1 MDIDVKPVH
10 IGQAIDKRRLEL
22 GLSKSE
28 FGRKIGVPQQH
39 VNRIL
44 ERETMETAKLIKVCQ
59 ALDFNFFA
67 LFCSMS
73 HQISAY
79 LAAVTLNGNAH
90 NTIGDNE
97 LAAQLS
103 KEQAVVESQKETIR
117 LLKEQ
122 LDNLNTQINRL
133 DSNLKDKDEII
144 RLLKERNS

>member
-10 IGQAIDKRRLEL
+10 VGQAIDKRRLEL

-44 ERETMETAKLIKVCQ
+44 ERETMETTKLIKVCQ

>member
-22 GLSKSE
+22 GISKSE

-44 ERETMETAKLIKVCQ
+44 ERETMETTKLIKVCQ

-90 NTIGDNE
+90 NTIGDKE
-97 LAAQLS
+97 HAAQLS

-133 DSNLKDKDEII
+133 DSNLKDKDVII
-144 RLLKERNS
+144 ELLKERR

>member
-1 MDIDVKPVH
+1 MNIDVKPVH

-28 FGRKIGVPQQH
+28 FGRKIGVPQQR
-39 VNRIL
+39 VNRTL
-44 ERETMETAKLIKVCQ
+44 ERETMETTKLLKVCQ
-59 ALDFNFFA
+59 ALDFNFFT

-73 HQISAY
+73 YQISAY
-79 LAAVTLNGNAH
+79 LAAVTLNGNAN

-103 KEQAVVESQKETIR
+103 KDAVESQKETIR

-122 LDNLNTQINRL
+122 LDSLNTQINRL
-133 DSNLKDKDEII
+133 DSNLKDKNVII
-144 RLLKERNS
+144 KLLKERR